1 LRACTG
7 ACFKISPLFIAWC
20 IDLQLTHELLIR
32 SHVATEADV
41 VEAVNLFK
49 VSTVEAAQSGINQ
62 QVTLTPEIKV
72 CRCHCY
78 YLLCFLSVMSFS
90 TTCSEFYWLVIYQ
103 SPA

>member
-1 LRACTG
+1 M
-7 ACFKISPLFIAWC
+7 
-20 IDLQLTHELLIR
+20 
-32 SHVATEADV
+32 

-78 YLLCFLSVMSFS
+78 YLFCFPSVMSS
-90 TTCSEFYWLVIYQ
+90 Q
-103 SPA
+103 HPAIGVSIFVSVRFFVKKVTKLNLIF